1 VLLDGFLGVLGATGI
16 EAALPSDQQ
25 AQGQL
30 VDGNQLDGDS
40 VQHLFRL
47 ARHGSS
53 GFQDQVPPE
62 LVDLLSK
69 VFVAKGSDSAAD

>member
-1 VLLDGFLGVLGATGI
+1 MGATGI

-30 VDGNQLDGDS
+30 VDGNQLYGDS
-40 VQHLFRL
+40 VQHLLGL
-47 ARHGSS
+47 AGHGSS
-53 GFQDQVPPE
+53 GFLYQVPPE

-69 VFVAKGSDSAAD
+69 VFVAEGADSAAG